1 MQTMAHKRFGMRSPR
16 SGMRGQSM
24 VEFFVV
30 CLALVPMF
38 FMVVYIAK

>member
-1 MQTMAHKRFGMRSPR
+1 MAHKIFGMKSPR

-24 VEFFVV
+24 AEFAVI